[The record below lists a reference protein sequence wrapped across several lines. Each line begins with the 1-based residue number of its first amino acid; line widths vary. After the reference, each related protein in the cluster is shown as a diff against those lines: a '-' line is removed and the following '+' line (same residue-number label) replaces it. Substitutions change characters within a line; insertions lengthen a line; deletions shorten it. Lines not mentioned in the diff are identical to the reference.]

1 MKHFSLFLV
10 KKVFKSRL
18 NVIIV
23 AMLAIVISIAFYL
36 NGRTAQNLSLESQIQ
51 SSIVKNEQLIKENE
65 EKLSQM
71 TDSESENI
79 SLQRR
84 I

>member
-23 AMLAIVISIAFYL
+23 ALLAIVISIAFYM
-36 NGRTAQNLSLESQIQ
+36 NSRTAQKLSLESQLQ
-51 SSIVKNEQLIKENE
+51 SNIVENEQMIKENE
-65 EKLSQM
+65 DTLSKE
-71 TDSESENI
+71 TDSE
-79 SLQRR
+79 
-84 I
+84 